1 MFSSRFLEELQ
12 TQCPFLTKLP
22 EAWQQALAV
31 ALQKTCDKL
40 GLVTREEFDIQVNIL
55 SRTQA
60 KIAVLESRLAEKSTG
75 I

>member
-12 TQCPFLTKLP
+12 TQCPFLKKLP

-31 ALQKTCDKL
+31 ALQKTFDKL
-40 GLVTREEFDIQVNIL
+40 GLVTREEFDLQVNIL

-60 KIAVLESRLAEKSTG
+60 KISVLESRLAEKFTG